1 MRAIII
7 LVALLVGGAVAEGET
22 EVKVVKQTDRVDVLM
37 DGKPFAA
44 YVFQGYKRPIV
55 YPIVG
60 PHGIGMTRNYPM
72 KKDVPGEAHDHVHH
86 KSMYFG
92 YGSVN
97 GVNFFADYDD
107 AGRIV
112 HEKLLEAKSEAGRG
126 IVKALNKWVTVD
138 GKVICTD
145 TRAITFHK
153 VDGVRAIDW
162 EISIRASAGD
172 VKFKDDKHGSMVIRT
187 HPNLRLDNAP
197 KHGVTTANGQAV
209 NSEGVSGKA
218 VFGKRAKWIDY
229 WGTVDGKTVGIAIF
243 DHPSNPRHPT
253 WWMARGY
260 GYVAADPFG
269 GHTIG
274 GEPPGTGDMTI
285 KSGESVTFR
294 YRYLFHEGD
303 PRQAKLAERY
313 ACFAK
318 EKR

>member
-1 MRAIII
+1 MRGIII
-7 LVALLVGGAVAEGET
+7 LAALLAGGSVAEGQPK
-22 EVKVVKQTDRVDVLM
+22 VDVVKQADRVDVLM

-44 YVFQGYKRPIV
+44 YVFRGYPRPIV

-60 PHGIGMTRNYPM
+60 PHGIGMTRNFPM
-72 KKDVPGEAHDHVHH
+72 KTDVPGEARDHVHH

-112 HEKLLEAKSEAGRG
+112 HEKLLEAKSDAGRG
-126 IVKALNKWVTVD
+126 VVKALNKWVTVD
-138 GKVICTD
+138 GKLICSD
-145 TRAITFHK
+145 TRAITFHA

-162 EISIRASAGD
+162 EITIQASEGD
-172 VKFKDDKHGSMVIRT
+172 VTFKDDKHGSMVIRT

-229 WGTVDGKTVGIAIF
+229 WGKVDGKTVGIAIF
-243 DHPSNPRHPT
+243 DHPSNPRYPT

-269 GHTIG
+269 AHAIG

-285 KSGESVTFR
+285 KSGQSVTFR

-303 PRQAKLAERY
+303 PRQAKIAERY
-313 ACFAK
+313 ARFVE